1 MAVGLKAPNIK
12 IDFKPSSKQYELWK
26 LLQPD
31 YCPHCGG
38 HISQKMVGHDIKG
51 NPQYKPYCTSCG
63 SENLP
68 QLILGGGAAGGK
80 ERCFRVVQ
88 GSVAAAFPGRNTGR
102 F

>member
-12 IDFKPSSKQYELWK
+12 IDFKPSPKQYELWK

-51 NPQYKPYCTSCG
+51 NHNINHIAHHVALKIYH
-63 SENLP
+63 NL
-68 QLILGGGAAGGK
+68 
-80 ERCFRVVQ
+80 F
-88 GSVAAAFPGRNTGR
+88 
-102 F
+102 

>member
-12 IDFKPSSKQYELWK
+12 IDFKPSPKQYELWK

-68 QLILGGGAAGGK
+68 QLIQEVVQPEVENLIQEAAGLL
-80 ERCFRVVQ
+80 
-88 GSVAAAFPGRNTGR
+88 VAV
-102 F
+102 